1 MCVLLA
7 QAALHCHVIVDAA
20 SRHVDSKAGMGR
32 GGTENISDTCV
43 GWLFTFDIPII
54 CWCVE

>member
-20 SRHVDSKAGMGR
+20 SRHVDST
-32 GGTENISDTCV
+32 GGLGVGVPYGQQHKCREIITETV
-43 GWLFTFDIPII
+43 
-54 CWCVE
+54 